1 MTVARTF
8 SALIL
13 ILAAAPALAGEQVV
27 RPVAIPELK
36 AVYGQVQ
43 ARNMVLA
50 RARIPG
56 TLTELSVSEGDVVKA
71 GDVIARIQDDKLDFQ
86 VKAVDAQLQGLKA
99 SLNNARSDL
108 DRARQL
114 LKSGTSTVQRVDQLQ
129 TQVDVTENQIRAAE
143 AQRSVLL
150 EQVAQGAV
158 LAPSAGRVLTV
169 PPTRSSVIMAGETV
183 ATIGGGGFFLRLSI
197 PERHATA
204 LKQGAAIAIAAGE
217 RHLFGTLAKIYPEV
231 VSGRVT
237 ADVEVADLS
246 TDFVGL
252 RVLVTL
258 PVGDRQ
264 AILVPA
270 KAVTTR
276 AGLDFV
282 TVSEGGKTVER
293 AVVAGEVIDFSGD
306 RQVEILTGLQEGDR
320 VVTP

>member
-1 MTVARTF
+1 MTLIRAV
-8 SALIL
+8 SACLVL
-13 ILAAAPALAGEQVV
+13 LVAAPVVAGEQVIK
-27 RPVAIPELK
+27 PVAIPELK
-36 AVYGQVQ
+36 AVYGEVQ
-43 ARNMVLA
+43 ARDMVLA

-56 TLTELSVSEGDVVKA
+56 TLTVLSVTEGDIVKA
-71 GDVIARIQDDKLDFQ
+71 GDMIARIQDDKLDFQ
-86 VKAVDAQLQGLKA
+86 VKAVDAQLKGLEA
-99 SLNNARSDL
+99 SLNNAKSDL
-108 DRARQL
+108 ERARQL

-143 AQRSVLL
+143 AERSVLT

-169 PPTRSSVIMAGETV
+169 PPTRSSVVMAGETV
-183 ATIGGGGFFLRLSI
+183 ATIGGGGFFLRLSL

-204 LKQGAAIAIAAGE
+204 LKQGAAIEIEAGA
-217 RHLFGTLAKIYPEV
+217 RKLSGTLAKIYPEV

-237 ADVEVADLS
+237 ADVDVPDLS

-252 RVLVTL
+252 RVLVTV
-258 PVGDRQ
+258 PVGERK

-270 KAVTTR
+270 KALTTR

-293 AVVAGEVIDFSGD
+293 TVVTGQLLYLSGEP
-306 RQVEILTGLQEGDR
+306 QVEILTGLNDGDR